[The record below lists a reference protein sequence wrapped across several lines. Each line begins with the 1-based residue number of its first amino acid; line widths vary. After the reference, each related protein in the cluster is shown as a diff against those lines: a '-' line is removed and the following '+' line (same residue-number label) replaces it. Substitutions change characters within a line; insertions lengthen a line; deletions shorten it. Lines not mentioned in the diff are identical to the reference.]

1 MKVLV
6 LGGSGM
12 LGHKMFQVL
21 RDRFPETA
29 CTVRGRIAAEPL
41 RSIPLF
47 QKGNVFEKVDA
58 TDFSTLQ
65 RVFRLYRPEAVVNC
79 MGLIKQRPEAASMSK
94 CMAINALFPR
104 RLSEL
109 CEETQA
115 RLIHFSTDCVFSGL
129 RGGYGEADK
138 PDADDGYGVSKRAGE
153 LHARHVLTLRTS
165 FIGRELSGFTSL
177 LEWLI
182 SRDGSS
188 VRGYTHAVF
197 SGVTTRYL
205 GSLVADLLEHHPDLW
220 GLYHVA
226 GQAISKHDL
235 LCLLRSALGLDVG
248 ILPDGGPRC
257 DRSLNGEALRRDT
270 GIVVP
275 SWQDLVRDLALDPTP
290 YESWRKAYEAA

>member
-1 MKVLV
+1 MKCLV

-12 LGHKMFQVL
+12 LGHKVFQIL
-21 RDRFPETA
+21 RSRFPEAA
-29 CTVRGRIAAEPL
+29 CTVRGRIMAEPI
-41 RSIPLF
+41 RSIDLF
-47 QKGNVFEKVDA
+47 QHGNVFEKVDA
-58 TDFSTLQ
+58 TDLSTLQ
-65 RVFRLYRPEAVVNC
+65 RVFHLYRPDAVVNC
-79 MGLIKQRPEAASMSK
+79 LGLIKQRPEAVSMSK

-109 CEETQA
+109 CEESCS

-129 RGGYGEADK
+129 RGGYSEADK
-138 PDADDGYGVSKRAGE
+138 PDADDAYGVSKRAGE

-188 VRGYTHAVF
+188 VRGYTRAIF
-197 SGVTTRYL
+197 SGVTTRFL
-205 GSLVADLLEHHPDLW
+205 GHLVGDLLTHHPDLW

-226 GQAISKHDL
+226 GQAISKYDL
-235 LCLLRSALGLDVG
+235 LCLLRSALGLDLD
-248 ILPDGGPRC
+248 IIPDTGVRC
-257 DRSLNGEALRRDT
+257 DRSLNGEALRRDA
-270 GIVVP
+270 GIIVP
-275 SWQDLVRDLALDPTP
+275 SWQDLVRDLVLDPTP